1 MREKQI
7 NEFLFNRLEKL
18 YTGLIS
24 DVLDDKLG
32 FKDNVYI
39 MEYNIR
45 PLFPNI
51 KLVGRAATALSV
63 PVYQEPDEPYKNEI
77 DFIESLKPGDV
88 VVATQSGVMTAGLW
102 GSLLSTGAKYKG
114 AKGAIIDGISR
125 DTKAIKEMGFPVF
138 VKGIAPGD
146 SKGRIE
152 IICYNQPIKCGGVWV
167 NPGDV
172 VFGDDD
178 GVVVVPQEIALE
190 IVELAE
196 EKFEKEKKFMKG
208 LHNGASVKEMFDKYS
223 VL

>member
-1 MREKQI
+1 MKKQDDQS
-7 NEFLFNRLEKL
+7 LFERLEKL

-32 FKDNVYI
+32 FKENVHI
-39 MEYNIR
+39 MEYHIR
-45 PLFPNI
+45 PLFSNI

-63 PVYQEPDEPYKNEI
+63 PVYQVPKIPYKNEL
-77 DFIESLKPGDV
+77 DFIDSLKPGDV

-102 GSLLSTGAKYKG
+102 GALLSTGAMHRG
-114 AKGAIIDGISR
+114 ARGAIIDGISR
-125 DTKAIKEMGFPVF
+125 DTVEIKKMKFPVF

-152 IICYNQPIKCGGVWV
+152 IINYNQPIKCGGVWV

-178 GVVVVPQEIALE
+178 GVVVIPQNIVDE
-190 IVELAE
+190 IVTLAE
-196 EKFEKEKKFMKG
+196 EKFEKEKKFMRG
-208 LHNGASVKEMFDKYS
+208 LHEGASVKDMYKEFQ

>member
-1 MREKQI
+1 MEKHDDQS
-7 NEFLFNRLEKL
+7 LFSRLEKL

-32 FKDNVYI
+32 FKENVYI
-39 MEYNIR
+39 MEYQIR

-63 PVYQEPDEPYKNEI
+63 PVYQEPEEPYKNEL

-88 VVATQSGVMTAGLW
+88 AVATQSGAMTAGLW
-102 GSLLSTGAKYKG
+102 GALLSTGARYRG
-114 AKGAIIDGISR
+114 ARGAIVDGISR
-125 DTKAIKEMGFPVF
+125 DTRAIMEMKFPVF

-152 IICYNQPIKCGGVWV
+152 IISFNQPIKCGGVWV
-167 NPGDV
+167 NPGDI

-178 GVVVVPQEIALE
+178 GVVIIPQEIANE
-190 IVELAE
+190 VVTLAE
-196 EKFEKEKKFMKG
+196 EKFEKERQFMKG
-208 LHNGASVKEMFDKYS
+208 LHEGASVKAMFEKFQ

>member
-18 YTGLIS
+18 YTGLIC

-39 MEYNIR
+39 MEYKIR

-63 PVYQEPDEPYKNEI
+63 PVYKEPDEPYKNEL

-88 VVATQSGVMTAGLW
+88 VVATQSGAMTAGLW
-102 GSLLSTGAKYKG
+102 GALLSTGARYKG

-125 DTKAIKEMGFPVF
+125 DTREIKEMIFPLF
-138 VKGIAPGD
+138 IKGIAPGD

-152 IICYNQPIKCGGVWV
+152 IINFDQPIKCGGVWV

-178 GVVVVPQEIALE
+178 GVVVIPQD
-190 IVELAE
+190 IVAEVVNLAE

-208 LHNGASVKEMFDKYS
+208 LHEGASVKMMFEKFQ

>member
-18 YTGLIS
+18 YTGLIC

-39 MEYNIR
+39 MEYKIR

-63 PVYQEPDEPYKNEI
+63 PVYKEPDEPYKNEL

-88 VVATQSGVMTAGLW
+88 VVATQSGAMTAGLW
-102 GSLLSTGAKYKG
+102 GALLSTGARYRG
-114 AKGAIIDGISR
+114 ARGAIVDGISR
-125 DTKAIKEMGFPVF
+125 DTREIKEMKFSVF

-152 IICYNQPIKCGGVWV
+152 IINFNQPIKCGGVWV
-167 NPGDV
+167 NPGDI

-178 GVVVVPQEIALE
+178 GVVVIPHEIAE
-190 IVELAE
+190 EVVELAE
-196 EKFEKEKKFMKG
+196 EKFKKEQRFMKG
-208 LHNGASVKEMFDKYS
+208 LHEGASVKAMFEKFN

>member
-1 MREKQI
+1 MKEQI
-7 NEFLFNRLEKL
+7 NETLFNRIEKL

-32 FKDNVYI
+32 FKNNVYI
-39 MEYNIR
+39 MEYKIR
-45 PLFPNI
+45 PLFPGI
-51 KLVGRAATALSV
+51 KIAGRAATALSV
-63 PVYQEPDEPYKNEI
+63 PIYKEPNEPYKNEL
-77 DFIESLKPGDV
+77 DFMESLKSGDV
-88 VVATQSGVMTAGLW
+88 AVATQSEAMTAGLW
-102 GSLLSTGAKYKG
+102 GALLSTGAKYKG
-114 AKGAIIDGISR
+114 AKGAVIDGISR
-125 DTKAIKEMGFPVF
+125 DTRAIKDMKFPVF

-152 IICYNQPIKCGGVWV
+152 IINYNQLIKCGGVWV

-178 GVVVVPQEIALE
+178 GVVVIPQEIALE
-190 IVELAE
+190 VVELAE

-208 LHNGASVKEMFDKYS
+208 LHNGASVKEMFDKYG

>member
-88 VVATQSGVMTAGLW
+88 VVATQSGAMTAGLW
-102 GSLLSTGAKYKG
+102 GSLLSTGARYKG

-125 DTKAIKEMGFPVF
+125 DTKAIKEMGFPIF
-138 VKGIAPGD
+138 VKAIAPGD

-152 IICYNQPIKCGGVWV
+152 IINFGQTIKCGGVWI
-167 NPGDV
+167 NPGDI

-178 GVVVVPQEIALE
+178 GVVVISKDIAVE
-190 IVELAE
+190 VVELAE
-196 EKFEKEKKFMKG
+196 EKFEKENKFMEG
-208 LHNGASVKEMFDKYS
+208 LHQGASVKEMFKKFQ

>member
-39 MEYNIR
+39 MEYKIR

-63 PVYQEPDEPYKNEI
+63 PVYKEPKNPYKNEL
-77 DFIESLKPGDV
+77 DFIDSLKPEDV
-88 VVATQSGVMTAGLW
+88 VVATQSGAMTAGLW
-102 GSLLSTGAKYKG
+102 GGLLATGARHRG
-114 AKGAIIDGISR
+114 VRGAIIDGISR
-125 DTKAIKEMGFPVF
+125 DTVVIKEMKFPVF
-138 VKGIAPGD
+138 LKGIAPGD
-146 SKGRIE
+146 SKGRLD
-152 IICYNQPIKCGGVWV
+152 IINYNQPIKCGGVWV
-167 NPGDV
+167 NPGDI

-178 GVVVVPQEIALE
+178 GVVVIPQEIADE
-190 IVELAE
+190 IVDLAE
-196 EKFEKEKKFMKG
+196 EKYEKEKKFMDG
-208 LHNGASVKEMFDKYS
+208 LHGGASVKEMFGKYGI
-223 VL
+223 L

>member
-1 MREKQI
+1 MKEQI
-7 NEFLFNRLEKL
+7 NETLFNRIEKL

-32 FKDNVYI
+32 FKNNVYI
-39 MEYNIR
+39 MEYKIR
-45 PLFPNI
+45 PLFPGI
-51 KLVGRAATALSV
+51 KIAGRAATALSV
-63 PVYQEPDEPYKNEI
+63 PIYKEPNEPYKNEL
-77 DFIESLKPGDV
+77 DFMESLKSGDV
-88 VVATQSGVMTAGLW
+88 VVATQSGAMTAGLW
-102 GSLLSTGAKYKG
+102 GALLSTGAKYKE
-114 AKGAIIDGISR
+114 AKGAVIDGISR
-125 DTKAIKEMGFPVF
+125 DTRAIKDMKFPVF

-152 IICYNQPIKCGGVWV
+152 IINYNQLIKCGGVWV

-178 GVVVVPQEIALE
+178 GVVVIPQEIALE
-190 IVELAE
+190 VVELAE

-208 LHNGASVKEMFDKYS
+208 LHNGASVKEMFNKYG

>member
-1 MREKQI
+1 MREKQGD
-7 NEFLFNRLEKL
+7 EFLFNRLEKL

-32 FKDNVYI
+32 FKENVYI
-39 MEYNIR
+39 MEYKIR

-63 PVYQEPDEPYKNEI
+63 PVYKEPDEPYKNEL

-102 GSLLSTGAKYKG
+102 GSLLSTGARYKG

-138 VKGIAPGD
+138 VRGIAPGD

-152 IICYNQPIKCGGVWV
+152 IISYNQSIKCGGVWV
-167 NPGDV
+167 NPGDI

-178 GVVVVPQEIALE
+178 GVLVIPQGIAVE
-190 IVELAE
+190 VIELAE
-196 EKFEKEKKFMKG
+196 QKLEKENKFMEG
-208 LHNGASVKEMFDKYS
+208 LHQGASVKEMFDKYS

>member
-1 MREKQI
+1 MKKEI
-7 NEFLFNRLEKL
+7 NEELFKRIERL

-39 MEYNIR
+39 MEYKIR

-63 PVYQEPDEPYKNEI
+63 PVYRVPDKPYKNEL

-88 VVATQSGVMTAGLW
+88 VVATQSGAMTAGLW
-102 GSLLSTGAKYKG
+102 GSLLSTGARYKG

-125 DTKAIKEMGFPVF
+125 DTMAIKEMKFPVF
-138 VKGIAPGD
+138 IKGIAPGD

-152 IICYNQPIKCGGVWV
+152 IISFNQPIKCGGVWV

-178 GVVVVPQEIALE
+178 GVLVIPQDIAE
-190 IVELAE
+190 EVVELAE
-196 EKFEKEKKFMKG
+196 EKFNKEKKFIKG
-208 LHNGASVKEMFDKYS
+208 LHEGSSVKAMFEKFQ

>member
-1 MREKQI
+1 MKEQI
-7 NEFLFNRLEKL
+7 NESLFNRIEKL

-24 DVLDDKLG
+24 DVLDGKLG
-32 FKDNVYI
+32 FKNNVYI
-39 MEYNIR
+39 MEYKIR

-51 KLVGRAATALSV
+51 KLAGRAATALSV
-63 PVYQEPDEPYKNEI
+63 PIYKEPNEPYKNEL
-77 DFIESLKPGDV
+77 DFVESLKPGDV
-88 VVATQSGVMTAGLW
+88 VVATQSREMTAGFW
-102 GSLLSTGAKYKG
+102 GALLSTGARYKG

-125 DTKAIKEMGFPVF
+125 DTREIKNMKFPVF

-152 IICYNQPIKCGGVWV
+152 IINYNQPIKCGGVWV

-178 GVVVVPQEIALE
+178 GVVVIPQEIALE
-190 IVELAE
+190 VVELAE

-208 LHNGASVKEMFDKYS
+208 LHNGASVKEMFDKYRI
-223 VL
+223 L

>member
-1 MREKQI
+1 MKEQI
-7 NEFLFNRLEKL
+7 NETLFNRIEKL

-32 FKDNVYI
+32 FKNNVYI
-39 MEYNIR
+39 MEYKIR
-45 PLFPNI
+45 PLFPGI
-51 KLVGRAATALSV
+51 KIAGRAATALSV
-63 PVYQEPDEPYKNEI
+63 PIYKEPNEPYKNEL
-77 DFIESLKPGDV
+77 DFMESLKSGDV
-88 VVATQSGVMTAGLW
+88 VVATQCGATTAGLW
-102 GSLLSTGAKYKG
+102 GALLSTGAKYKE
-114 AKGAIIDGISR
+114 AKGAVIDGISR
-125 DTKAIKEMGFPVF
+125 DTRAIKDMKFPVF

-152 IICYNQPIKCGGVWV
+152 IINYNQLIKCGGVWV

-178 GVVVVPQEIALE
+178 GVVVIPQEIALE
-190 IVELAE
+190 VVELAE

-208 LHNGASVKEMFDKYS
+208 LHNGASVKEMFDKYG